1 MYDELITA
9 LQLLVDPAYEVREC
23 VDEFGI
29 EIVDDDGHAV
39 FIGYFDEDPAVLF
52 ERLQYCE
59 NALDNWQE

>member
-9 LQLLVDPAYEVREC
+9 LQLLVDPDYEIREC
-23 VDEFGI
+23 VDEFGA
-29 EIVDDDGHAV
+29 EITDGEHSV
-39 FIGYFDEDPAVLF
+39 FIGYFYEDPTLLF